1 MSIENKQVFYKGG
14 SMPEDSNLLH
24 YSLCFY
30 LTFFGLFLFLNFLL
44 QQLWKHPRDSVLKR
58 DWLVYVSVVG
68 GV

>member
-1 MSIENKQVFYKGG
+1 
-14 SMPEDSNLLH
+14 MPEDSNLLH

-30 LTFFGLFLFLNFLL
+30 LTFFGLFLFLNLLL
-44 QQLWKHPRDSVLKR
+44 QRLWKHPRDSVLKR